1 MTSSN
6 RTEQTTDPELLNS
19 LERIGAKE
27 IRIWKELVLQ
37 DDALFQSLYN
47 LIYSEN
53 HRIAWHAAWIVD
65 HVSEADPGKLE
76 PFVPELIDKLPYL
89 RSHSLKRHFTRMLI
103 GQKIP
108 EDKLGILVNVLYELL
123 SPSQAIA
130 VRANSLQLLH
140 DIAFIET
147 DLKPELLSVTESI
160 LEEELTSGMRSKA
173 KNIARSLKRQ

>member
-6 RTEQTTDPELLNS
+6 QTEQTTDPILLSS

-27 IRIWKELVLQ
+27 IRIWKELVLR
-37 DDALFQSLYN
+37 DDALFQTIYN
-47 LIYSEN
+47 LIYSDN

-65 HVSEADPGKLE
+65 HVAEAEPGKLE
-76 PFVPELIDKLPYL
+76 PFVPELIDKLPHL
-89 RSHSLKRHFTRMLI
+89 KSHSLKRHFTRMLI

-108 EDKLGILVNVLYELL
+108 EDKLGMLVNVLYELL

-130 VRANSLQLLH
+130 VRANALQLLH
-140 DIAFIET
+140 DIAFIEP

-160 LEEELTSGMRSKA
+160 LEEELTSGMLAKA
-173 KNIARSLKRQ
+173 KNVARSLKRQ